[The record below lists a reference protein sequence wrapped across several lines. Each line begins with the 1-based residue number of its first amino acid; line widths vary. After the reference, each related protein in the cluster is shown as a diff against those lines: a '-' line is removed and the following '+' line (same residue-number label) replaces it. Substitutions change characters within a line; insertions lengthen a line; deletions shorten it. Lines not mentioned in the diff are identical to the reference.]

1 MLAIQEDTVSTVSS
15 VGKQLQPDPPVTS
28 ATVGLPIGRS
38 LQPPTLLTVLTQ
50 TSYLDV
56 RSSAASRCR

>member
-1 MLAIQEDTVSTVSS
+1 MLAIQENTVSTVSS

-38 LQPPTLLTVLTQ
+38 LPPTLLTVLTQ